1 MVKKDKLEQEES
13 VVSQENAV
21 VQETLS
27 AEDKHHLDMSKV
39 KRQLVLAQAE
49 KALAQNEA
57 AEVSFKYL
65 VLQLYCKYGLTE
77 TDGIDD
83 NGNIFRNV
91 KK

>member
-1 MVKKDKLEQEES
+1 MAKKEVEVEVAAQPEVKEAQ
-13 VVSQENAV
+13 
-21 VQETLS
+21 VQEMLS

-57 AEVSFKYL
+57 AELAFKYL

-77 TDGIDD
+77 ADGIDD

>member
-1 MVKKDKLEQEES
+1 MVKKEVD
-13 VVSQENAV
+13 VVSEVKEVAQEK
-21 VQETLS
+21 LS

-39 KRQLVLAQAE
+39 KRQLALAQAE

-57 AEVSFKYL
+57 AETSFKYL

-77 TDGIDD
+77 ADAIDD